1 MTNMKKIFLTL
12 TAVILLT
19 ACVSEEPALTSFEYT
34 IVDTTYV
41 ARNGFNMVLCYDVI
55 LLNHYDSM
63 YHSGSITPDGK
74 LTTYNPRPIKISHEQ
89 R

>member
-1 MTNMKKIFLTL
+1 MKKIFLTL

-19 ACVSEEPALTSFEYT
+19 SCVSEEPALKPSEYT
-34 IVDTTYV
+34 IVDTTYI

-63 YHSGSITPDGK
+63 YHFGSIELGGK
-74 LTTYNPRPIKISHEQ
+74 LIDYNPRPLKLK
-89 R
+89 

>member
-1 MTNMKKIFLTL
+1 MKKIFLTL

-19 ACVSEEPALTSFEYT
+19 SCVSEEPALAPFEYT
-34 IVDTTYV
+34 IVDTTHV

-63 YHSGSITPDGK
+63 YHSGSIKLGGK
-74 LTTYNPRPIKISHEQ
+74 LINYNPRPLKLK
-89 R
+89 

>member
-1 MTNMKKIFLTL
+1 MKKIFLTL

-19 ACVSEEPALTSFEYT
+19 SCISEEPALAPFEYT
-34 IVDTTYV
+34 IVDTTHI

-63 YHSGSITPDGK
+63 YHFGSIGLGGK
-74 LTTYNPRPIKISHEQ
+74 LIDYNPRPLKLK
-89 R
+89 